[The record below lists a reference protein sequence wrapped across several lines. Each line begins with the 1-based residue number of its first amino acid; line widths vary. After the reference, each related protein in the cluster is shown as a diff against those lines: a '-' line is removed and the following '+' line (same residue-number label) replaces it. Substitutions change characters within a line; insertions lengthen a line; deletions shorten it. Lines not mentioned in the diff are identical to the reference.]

1 MLKCSKVAVTGS
13 VSSGKSSVCRM
24 LQDLGAHVV
33 DADAIVHRLLTP
45 GTEIGNTIL
54 ALLGQDVLTNGQFD
68 RSKIADK
75 VFDNSALLR
84 ALEEI
89 LHPAVQQEVVAQ
101 YQHTDVTNNVPLF
114 VAEIPLLY
122 EAGTQD
128 FFDWVLVV
136 SADET
141 LSKDR
146 FVKKTKYAEENYHKR
161 LSRLMPLKEKE
172 RKADFVIFNN
182 GSLTDLQNSVQ
193 SLFPELC
200 RKRSSLEQE

>member
-89 LHPAVQQEVVAQ
+89 LHPAVQQEIAAQ
-101 YQHTDVTNNVPLF
+101 YQHTDATNNAPLF

-182 GSLTDLQNSVQ
+182 GSLTDLQNAVQ